1 MYFFNGMLAIKITD
15 SRVSPVGETGNTP
28 TTQRIGLRPPP
39 VPLPLFCP
47 KNIDFV
53 IFMQFFAILPKMST
67 TSRTVMGNL
76 DSSKNFY
83 FCTIEQKIVG
93 AKHFRV

>member
-1 MYFFNGMLAIKITD
+1 MKITD
-15 SRVSPVGETGNTP
+15 SRVSPVGETGNT
-28 TTQRIGLRPPP
+28 QRIGLPPP